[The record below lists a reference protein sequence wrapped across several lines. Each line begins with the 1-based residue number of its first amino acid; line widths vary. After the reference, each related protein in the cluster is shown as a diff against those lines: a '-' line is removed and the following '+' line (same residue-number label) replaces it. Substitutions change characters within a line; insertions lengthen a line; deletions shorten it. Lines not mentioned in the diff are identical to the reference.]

1 MYAKGMQATMIRKS
15 IMILSLAAATTF
27 AMAQAPEVNKMAKPH
42 GGHGQHQQLTQDQF
56 VNKRLT
62 KMTDAL
68 QLSSDQQAKM
78 KDILSD
84 EWTKQQAIRSN
95 TSLSKED
102 AHKQIRE
109 LRKSEHEKMKSVLTP
124 EQVQKAQQMHKERG
138 EKGGGRGMAGKR
150 MGFMAR
156 ELNLTDAQKAQLKPM
171 FQQQREQMQAL
182 KADTSLTPEQK
193 HEKAQQI
200 RADGRKQFLSVLTP
214 EQQQKL
220 RDMRAK
226 RGERKGETP
235 AQPGPGF

>member
-1 MYAKGMQATMIRKS
+1 
-15 IMILSLAAATTF
+15 MILSLAAATTF
-27 AMAQAPEVNKMAKPH
+27 AMAQAPEANNTAKPH
-42 GGHGQHQQLTQDQF
+42 HGRGQHQQLTQDEF

-62 KMTDAL
+62 KMTEAL

-95 TSLSKED
+95 TSLSQQD
-102 AHKQIRE
+102 AHKQVME
-109 LRKSEHEKMKSVLTP
+109 LRKSEHEKMKAVLTP
-124 EQVQKAQQMHKERG
+124 EQLQKAQQMHKERG
-138 EKGGGRGMAGKR
+138 AKGGGRGMAAKR

-171 FQQQREQMQAL
+171 FQQQQEKMQAL

-193 HEKAQQI
+193 RDKAQQI

-220 RDMRAK
+220 RDMRAQH
-226 RGERKGETP
+226 EQRKSGETT
-235 AQPGPGF
+235 AQPGPGL